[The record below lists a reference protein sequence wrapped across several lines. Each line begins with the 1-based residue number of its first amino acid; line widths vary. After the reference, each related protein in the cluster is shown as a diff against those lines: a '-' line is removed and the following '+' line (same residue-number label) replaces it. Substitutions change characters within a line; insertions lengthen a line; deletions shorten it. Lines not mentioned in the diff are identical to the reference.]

1 MTDQEKQEYE
11 QLKKKAINGDMS
23 IQQALKYFQLK
34 HKRKDE
40 QRSN

>member
-11 QLKKKAINGDMS
+11 VLKKKAINGDMS

-34 HKRKDE
+34 HKAKGDN
-40 QRSN
+40 Q

>member
-11 QLKKKAINGDMS
+11 VLKKKAINGDMS

-34 HKRKDE
+34 HKAKGDK
-40 QRSN
+40 Q

>member
-1 MTDQEKQEYE
+1 MSEQEKREYE
-11 QLKKKAINGDMS
+11 QLKKKAINGDLS

-34 HKRKDE
+34 HKVKDE

>member
-34 HKRKDE
+34 HKAKGDK
-40 QRSN
+40 Q

>member
-11 QLKKKAINGDMS
+11 HLKKKAINGDMS

-34 HKRKDE
+34 HKSKGDK
-40 QRSN
+40 Q

>member
-11 QLKKKAINGDMS
+11 ELKKKSINGDMS

-34 HKRKDE
+34 HKAKGDK
-40 QRSN
+40 Q